1 MPVVALSNTFLN
13 TGLIVP
19 EGKQRMEYCDS
30 ACPGLLVEVR
40 AGSQSAPCFYLRFKR
55 HGKTAYDRL
64 GTIRELT
71 LTQARKL
78 ATQKKVEHA
87 PFAKVVAESKP
98 AMGEMLLDTFWTDHA
113 LPHLKLVKRSYQRD
127 VQLYD
132 RIGPKFR
139 DSSLKAITRYQVELF
154 KGELMDKK
162 LSPATVDHHIKLM
175 RHLFNLAV
183 QWDMLD
189 KNPLKGF
196 QLLNV
201 DNQVE
206 NYLKDDEMQRFL
218 EVLHTDSNR
227 PICLLLMFL
236 LSTGAR
242 LNEAVQA
249 KWSGIDID
257 NAVWK
262 IPAANSKSK
271 KIRSVPLNDSAVWV
285 LEQAKLLGEC
295 DYPFANPETKEP
307 YQAVRRVFYRLCVK
321 AKVKLRIH
329 DLRHS
334 FASLLVSGGRSLY
347 EVQQILGHS
356 DPKVTMRYAHLSA
369 KALQEA
375 ANTASLIV
383 PKAIPAAMPPA
394 TSAMSPEAVLPQPAS
409 PASPERDTLKETPK
423 EETTASNVVP
433 FPIAA

>member
-13 TGLIVP
+13 TGLVVP
-19 EGKQRMEYCDS
+19 EGKPRIEYCDS
-30 ACPGLLVEVR
+30 VVPGLMIEVR
-40 AGSQSAPCFYLRFKR
+40 AVASAIPTYYLRFKR
-55 HGKTAYDRL
+55 NGKTAYDRL
-64 GTIRELT
+64 GTLRDLT

-78 ATQKKVEHA
+78 ATQKKVEYA
-87 PFAKVVAESKP
+87 PLAKAAPDVKTAV
-98 AMGEMLLDTFWTDHA
+98 GEMTLDTFWEDHA
-113 LPHLKLVKRSYQRD
+113 LPHLKLVKRSYARD
-127 VQLYD
+127 EQLYD
-132 RIGPKFR
+132 RIGPKFG
-139 DSSLKAITRYQVELF
+139 DSSLNGITRYQVELF
-154 KGELMDKK
+154 KGELMEKK

-183 QWDMLD
+183 QWDMLS

-218 EVLHTDSNR
+218 EVLKTDTNR

-249 KWSGIDID
+249 KWLQIDLD

-271 KIRSVPLNDSAVWV
+271 KIRSVPLNDSALWV
-285 LEQAKLLGEC
+285 LEQAKQLGEC
-295 DYPFANPETKEP
+295 DYPFANPDTKEP
-307 YQAVRRVFYRLCVK
+307 YQAVRRVFYRLCEK
-321 AKVKLRIH
+321 ARVKLRIH

-334 FASLLVSGGRSLY
+334 FASMLVSGGRSLY

-356 DPKVTMRYAHLSA
+356 DPKVTMRYAHLSS

-375 ANTASLIV
+375 ANTASVIV
-383 PKAIPAAMPPA
+383 PKAQPLATPSATAQEPAEAVLTQAEGIA
-394 TSAMSPEAVLPQPAS
+394 TSAPQP
-409 PASPERDTLKETPK
+409 PK
-423 EETTASNVVP
+423 ENQASNILQ
-433 FPIAA
+433 FPKAA